1 MTFGRNSCCILF
13 ILLLLSACNPQPSAQ
28 KTKISKPTVLL
39 EIDTSILLDAVF
51 QGQYN
56 QYWQRRFLFGGYQ
69 GVTLVARND
78 SFYTWS
84 AGNAD
89 SGVLLQSHMPM
100 QIASITKTFTAT
112 AVMMLIQDKKLALTD
127 TLRKFFPEL
136 PYYNVTIEQMLCHT
150 SGLPE
155 YSYFTELYW
164 HDSMGSIQ
172 NQDVINLMAIHKEAA
187 YYRPGHHHRYCN
199 TNFLL
204 LASVIEKVSK
214 MGYPEFLKS
223 RIFDPLGMKSTF
235 VWTKELPWEKLK
247 VKGHYGN
254 GKRFAW
260 HYQDGTYGD
269 KNIIS
274 TAWDLFRFYK
284 GLQNNLILKQKH
296 KENMFKTRIKGARRG
311 TDYALGW
318 RKRTV
323 NGEEWMFHSGWW
335 HGFRTNFYFSLK
347 DNKCAVTLSNKLSGG
362 FIPGVLITSMFDA
375 EEWTH
380 MLKSRGYQK
389 MLEGSDTED

>member
-1 MTFGRNSCCILF
+1 MERKTDV
-13 ILLLLSACNPQPSAQ
+13 SAP
-28 KTKISKPTVLL
+28 KVLL
-39 EIDTSILLDAVF
+39 KIDTSIQLNAIF

-69 GVTLVARND
+69 GVTLVSRND
-78 SFYTWS
+78 SFYIWN
-84 AGNAD
+84 AGYAD
-89 SGVLLQSHMPM
+89 SGIKLQSHMPM

-112 AVMMLIQDKKLALTD
+112 AIMILVQEKQLSLSD

-136 PYYNVTIEQMLCHT
+136 PYFNVNIEQMLSHT

-155 YSYFTELYW
+155 YTYFSELYW
-164 HDSMGSIQ
+164 HDSMGSMQ
-172 NQDVINLMAIHKEAA
+172 NHDVIDMMAKHKEAA
-187 YYRPGHHHRYCN
+187 YYPAGHHHRYCN

-204 LASVIEKVSK
+204 LASIIEKVSK
-214 MGYPEFLKS
+214 LNYPDFLKN
-223 RIFDPLGMKSTF
+223 RIFDPLGMKNTY
-235 VWTKELPWEKLK
+235 VWTKAKPWEKLT

-254 GKRFAW
+254 GKRFSW

-284 GLQNNLILKQKH
+284 GLQKNLILKRKH

-335 HGFRTNFYFSLK
+335 HGFRTNFYFSVK
-347 DNKCAVTLSNKLSGG
+347 ENKCAVTLTNKLSGG
-362 FIPGVLITSMFDA
+362 FIPGVLITSMFDPA
-375 EEWTH
+375 QWTH
-380 MLKSRGYQK
+380 MLQSRGYQK
-389 MLEGSDTED
+389 MMEGSETED